1 MIIKSLKRQKKIKKR
16 RIFNYNGVAHPKIYS
31 NLDKAVGHYRRYEK
45 VFKKNLHNLS
55 RQRLL
60 FLDL

>member
-1 MIIKSLKRQKKIKKR
+1 MIIKSLQGKQKIKKR
-16 RIFNYNGVAHPKIYS
+16 GYLIIMVPAHPKIYS

-45 VFKKNLHNLS
+45 SFKKNLHNLS

-60 FLDL
+60 FLTL